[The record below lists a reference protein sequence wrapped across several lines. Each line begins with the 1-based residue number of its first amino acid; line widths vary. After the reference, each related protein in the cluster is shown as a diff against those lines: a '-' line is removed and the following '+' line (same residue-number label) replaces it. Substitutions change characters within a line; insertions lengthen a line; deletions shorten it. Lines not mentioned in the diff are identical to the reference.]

1 MIGTTRLHRALTQQL
16 CGVGCP
22 AVGGVDSEARPPAL
36 ICRLCHVQATLG
48 QIPRA
53 FMPPSTVGIMDYLLH
68 VAVVRTESQ
77 FRYRVKSET
86 VGTEHMLS
94 LLPSQ
99 PCSFCAWETECLA
112 STMSWPHT
120 GPAHPS
126 GPCPKLTSSRRLSG
140 LGRPGH
146 RLTLH
151 FHFAFQTLFSND
163 D

>member
-1 MIGTTRLHRALTQQL
+1 MRLHRALTQQL

-22 AVGGVDSEARPPAL
+22 AVRGVDSEARPSAL
-36 ICRLCHVQATLG
+36 ICWLCHVQATLG
-48 QIPRA
+48 QITRV

-68 VAVVRTESQ
+68 MAVLRTESQ
-77 FRYRVKSET
+77 FRYRVKTET

-99 PCSFCAWETECLA
+99 RRSFCAWETERLA
-112 STMSWPHT
+112 SPMSWART
-120 GPAHPS
+120 RPAHPS

-146 RLTLH
+146 RRTLH
-151 FHFAFQTLFSND
+151 FHFAFQTLFSNND
-163 D
+163 